1 MSALS
6 LRPSIR
12 RQLHSLLKA
21 GKQERNGSLA
31 LIGSALAFSLMTVCV
46 KQLNG
51 RLPVSEIVFI
61 RAVISLTITRGML
74 LKAKVSPWGNQKALL
89 FIRGILGTSALFFVF
104 KALELIPLASA
115 TVIQYT
121 YPTFTAIAAFFFLG
135 EPLRKRIL
143 IAVLLGWFGIIMIV
157 NPEWL
162 KSTSESLPTYA
173 VLVALTGALLTS
185 LAYVCVRKLS
195 KDEHPL
201 VIIYYFPLVSLP
213 LTLPFFITKIVW
225 PVGLDWIWLIGVGLL
240 TQLGQI
246 WITKGLSSLPAAKAC
261 SINYIQ
267 VVFAA
272 IWGVIFFQE
281 AISLWVIAGAV
292 FILGSTLI
300 SLTSRSYSNY

>member
-1 MSALS
+1 MPS
-6 LRPSIR
+6 L
-12 RQLHSLLKA
+12 QTTNKE
-21 GKQERNGSLA
+21 ERNGSLA

-61 RAVISLTITRGML
+61 RAIISFTITRGML
-74 LKAKVSPWGNQKALL
+74 LKAKVSPWGQQKTLL
-89 FIRGILGTSALFFVF
+89 FIRGILGTAALFFVF
-104 KALELIPLASA
+104 KALELVPLASA

-121 YPTFTAIAAFFFLG
+121 YPTFTAIAAFFLLG
-135 EPLRKRIL
+135 ERLRKRIL
-143 IAVLLGWFGIIMIV
+143 IAVLIGWLGIIMIV
-157 NPEWL
+157 NPEWI

-173 VLVALTGALLTS
+173 VSVALTGALLTS

-195 KDEHPL
+195 KTEHPL

-213 LTLPFFITKIVW
+213 LTLPFFIGNIVW
-225 PVGLDWIWLIGVGLL
+225 PTGLEWIWLIGVGLL

-246 WITKGLSSLPAAKAC
+246 WITKGLSYLPAARAC
-261 SINYIQ
+261 AINYIQ

-272 IWGVIFFQE
+272 IWGVVFFKE
-281 AISLWVIAGAV
+281 ALSLWVIVGAI

-300 SLTSRSYSNY
+300 SLSARNPG